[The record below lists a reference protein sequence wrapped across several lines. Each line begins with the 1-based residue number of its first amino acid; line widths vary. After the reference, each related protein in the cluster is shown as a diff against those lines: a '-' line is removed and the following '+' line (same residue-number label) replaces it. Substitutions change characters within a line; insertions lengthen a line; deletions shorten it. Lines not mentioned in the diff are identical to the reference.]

1 MTKNGYTGICGVE
14 DFTLMQ
20 CLKMCKGL
28 RRNLRI
34 VITESNVVI
43 TDVLVKRDKFNP
55 SELAPK
61 RLHDQ
66 HLSRITIDDTKRR
79 KSPMIIQFN
88 L

>member
-1 MTKNGYTGICGVE
+1 MKSKPYTGICGVE

-20 CLKMCKGL
+20 CLNMCKRL

-34 VITESNVVI
+34 VIVESNVVI

-55 SELAPK
+55 SELVPT
-61 RLHDQ
+61 RLHNQ
-66 HLSRITIDDTKRR
+66 HLQRITIEDKR
-79 KSPMIIQFN
+79 KPTMIQFN

>member
-1 MTKNGYTGICGVE
+1 MVKNGYTGICGVE

-43 TDVLVKRDKFNP
+43 TDLLVKRDKFNP
-55 SELAPK
+55 SELAPE
-61 RLHDQ
+61 RLHNQ
-66 HLSRITIDDTKRR
+66 HLSRIIIDDTRR
-79 KSPMIIQFN
+79 KSPMVIQFS

>member
-55 SELAPK
+55 S
-61 RLHDQ
+61 
-66 HLSRITIDDTKRR
+66 
-79 KSPMIIQFN
+79 
-88 L
+88 

>member
-1 MTKNGYTGICGVE
+1 MKSRPYTGICGVE
-14 DFTLMQ
+14 DLTLMQ
-20 CLKMCKGL
+20 SLKMCKRL

-34 VITESNVVI
+34 VIVESNEVI

-55 SELAPK
+55 SELAPT

-66 HLSRITIDDTKRR
+66 HLQRITIDRTR
-79 KSPMIIQFN
+79 KPTMIQFN